1 MKTVKNY
8 VYSSLYQLFLIIV
21 PFATIPYVS
30 RVLGAELI
38 GVNSFTNTIM
48 TYFVLFANLGTTVY
62 GNRTIAYYRES
73 KIGCFISYL
82 PHILSF
88 YLVIP

>member
-8 VYSSLYQLFLIIV
+8 IYSSLYQLFLIIV

-38 GVNSFTNTIM
+38 GVNNCLWKSNNCLLPRINNEAKSK
-48 TYFVLFANLGTTVY
+48 VL
-62 GNRTIAYYRES
+62 GNPYS

-82 PHILSF
+82 PHVLSF